1 MRPSKNFKMAKSF
14 KRLTRT
20 LPFISED
27 QRHSFRHMMIEAQL
41 VGDVKVTRDKS
52 ERK

>member
-1 MRPSKNFKMAKSF
+1 MKPTKTFKMASSF

-20 LPFISED
+20 LPFNSDE
-27 QRHSFRHMMIEAQL
+27 QRSAFKRMMIEAQL